1 VGSKGNFL
9 QRARALNFTRPGLVV
24 PATSLADEQARLNDY
39 RAINAGLN
47 APPTGQTNRIDPRFT
62 GVTLNESSANSNFH
76 SFQAYLARTFR
87 SGLGFTAA
95 YTWSKSIDDVSDVLG
110 VLAADTP
117 NQQNPF
123 NNRDNR
129 AVSAFDVPHRL
140 VVTHSYELPKFA
152 NSNGFVKQTLGG
164 WSLNGI
170 FQTQSGYPVNLL
182 GGPRLAL
189 PDPILL
195 GGNGAVRPNL
205 TGPLNLKFQP
215 NPGTVTAA
223 NFKTT
228 GSGLEQPLVGNF
240 GTLGRNV
247 IRQNGLTQ
255 YDLTIQ
261 KNFSMFEKYTL
272 QVQSQF
278 GNLFNNTSFARAGQ
292 SLAAPLTFG
301 YYQDT
306 DTNSRIVTMVVRF
319 IF

>member
-1 VGSKGNFL
+1 L
-9 QRARALNFTRPGLVV
+9 
-24 PATSLADEQARLNDY
+24 ARLATY
-39 RAINAGLN
+39 RTINAGLN

-62 GVTLNESSANSNFH
+62 TVTLNDSSANSNYH

-117 NQQNPF
+117 AQQNPF

-140 VVTHSYELPKFA
+140 VVTHSYELPKFG
-152 NSNGFVKQTLGG
+152 NSNLLTKNVLGG
-164 WSLNGI
+164 WSLSGI
-170 FQTQSGYPVNLL
+170 FQVQSGSPINIVS
-182 GGPRLAL
+182 GAREML
-189 PDPILL
+189 PDPLLL
-195 GGNGAVRPNL
+195 GGNGQVRPNL
-205 TGPLNLKFQP
+205 TGNLNLELVP

-228 GSGLEQPLVGNF
+228 NSGLSQPFIGNF
-240 GTLGRNV
+240 GNLGRNAF
-247 IRQNGLTQ
+247 RQNGLTQ
-255 YDLTIQ
+255 YDLTVQ
-261 KNFSMFEKYTL
+261 KNFAIRERYTL

-278 GNLFNNTSFARAGQ
+278 ANLFNNTSFARAGA
-292 SLAAPLTFG
+292 SLAAPATFG

-306 DTNSRIVTMVVRF
+306 DTNSRVITMVMRF